1 MRTVLNTTIRTAL
14 MGLAAL
20 FAVTACE
27 TTNLPSLAEVDTGG
41 TEQRTSGIQ
50 GVSAVDTQPDDASPD
65 YLVGP
70 YDDLEIFVW
79 RAEEL
84 STTVTVRPDGR
95 ISTPLVEDMLAAG
108 KTPTELSRDIEQA
121 LMEYVKSPEVTV
133 IVKNFISTVDQQVRV
148 IGEAQQPRALA
159 YRSGMTVLD
168 VMLEVGGLT
177 EFASGNRAK
186 LIRGRNEQ
194 QVTYRLRLND
204 LMRRGD
210 VSANVAI
217 KPGDVILIPETRF

>member
-1 MRTVLNTTIRTAL
+1 MKSLFEFPKRAAMLVGLVMVALAGCETMMPGSEVTADANASESAIQ
-14 MGLAAL
+14 GAS
-20 FAVTACE
+20 AVTEHAGDS
-27 TTNLPSLAEVDTGG
+27 T
-41 TEQRTSGIQ
+41 
-50 GVSAVDTQPDDASPD
+50 PD
-65 YLVGP
+65 YLIGP
-70 YDDLEIFVW
+70 YDSLEIFVW

-108 KTPTELSRDIEQA
+108 KTPTELSRDIETA
-121 LMEYVKSPEVTV
+121 LSEYVRTPEVTV
-133 IVKNFISTVDQQVRV
+133 IVKSFISTVDQQVRV

-186 LIRGRNEQ
+186 LIRGRAEDQ
-194 QVTYRLRLND
+194 TTYRLRLND

-210 VSANVAI
+210 VSANVEVR
-217 KPGDVILIPETRF
+217 PGDVILIPESRF